1 MPSTFEHVS
10 GNPLF
15 GVTRDGDKSLKLIE
29 TERGSIAPRVIARS
43 RQGECAAHQPDG
55 NATVVPLDRA
65 VSHGDSL
72 AKHAAARRKQSRSWR
87 NRTCS
92 RALSPARVR
101 AAVHSPRGTAH
112 GLGYPVTW
120 RSALQD
126 DRTR

>member
-15 GVTRDGDKSLKLIE
+15 GVTRDGDKSLKIIE

-65 VSHGDSL
+65 VSHGNSL

-87 NRTCS
+87 NRTWSGIPSSLATCATGGPDS
-92 RALSPARVR
+92 LTKR
-101 AAVHSPRGTAH
+101 TASVLH
-112 GLGYPVTW
+112 ASV
-120 RSALQD
+120 
-126 DRTR
+126 